1 MTATNQF
8 YTIGFQIYV
17 RDLQK
22 SPKTHL
28 GDDISFSEGIGTY
41 SDCISGRVAKKHVK

>member
-1 MTATNQF
+1 MTDTNQF

-28 GDDISFSEGIGTY
+28 GDGIGTY